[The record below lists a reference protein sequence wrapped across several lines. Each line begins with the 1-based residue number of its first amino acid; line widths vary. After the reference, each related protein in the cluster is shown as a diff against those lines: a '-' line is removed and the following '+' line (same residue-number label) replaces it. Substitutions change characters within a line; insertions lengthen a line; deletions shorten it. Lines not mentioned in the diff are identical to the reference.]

1 MHEVERALEVD
12 RDDAVPLLL
21 RHPHH
26 QTVAGDTG
34 VVDQHVDMAEI
45 LDYLVHRSVSL
56 LEVSGVGGIT
66 PALHSES
73 LDLLYRILEIVV
85 FLEVGECDVRS
96 GRGQFHGYG
105 LAYAAC
111 GTCNKGDL
119 TL

>member
-1 MHEVERALEVD
+1 MGVRAWVKLNALLRLTVMTLEV
-12 RDDAVPLLL
+12 
-21 RHPHH
+21 
-26 QTVAGDTG
+26 
-34 VVDQHVDMAEI
+34 

-56 LEVSGVGGIT
+56 FEVSGVGGIA

-96 GRGQFHGYG
+96 GRGQFHGDG